1 MRMIYNSKY
10 DIIDQNISDGQM
22 GARKGKSCRNN
33 IWIINGIIHET
44 LKAKKK
50 KPIIL
55 QIYDFAQMFDSI
67 NLKDAISDI
76 YDYGLDDDNLGLIY
90 KANSEVHMA
99 VKTPGG
105 LTDRKVIRNSVLQ
118 GDTFGSL
125 LASVQVDTIAKDVK
139 KAGLGYRYKEE
150 LEIDILGLVDDIIAV
165 SEAGHK
171 AQMINTILNLKSA
184 EKGVQFGVNKCKVM
198 IIGRELENVINYPIY
213 ADEWTESYFEN
224 EVTGDIEIKEKYE
237 GKIAIEE
244 VKEQK
249 YLGFV
254 LNSK

>member
-1 MRMIYNSKY
+1 M
-10 DIIDQNISDGQM
+10 
-22 GARKGKSCRNN
+22 
-33 IWIINGIIHET
+33 
-44 LKAKKK
+44 
-50 KPIIL
+50 
-55 QIYDFAQMFDSI
+55 
-67 NLKDAISDI
+67 
-76 YDYGLDDDNLGLIY
+76 
-90 KANSEVHMA
+90 
-99 VKTPGG
+99 
-105 LTDRKVIRNSVLQ
+105 
-118 GDTFGSL
+118 
-125 LASVQVDTIAKDVK
+125 
-139 KAGLGYRYKEE
+139 
-150 LEIDILGLVDDIIAV
+150 EIDSLGLVDDIIAV
-165 SEAGHK
+165 SEASHR

-254 LNSK
+254 LNSQGNNLANIQALEKKSYGVISFRKGESNLFHLHPSYEKIFYEKRQMTVKYFTQVRNF